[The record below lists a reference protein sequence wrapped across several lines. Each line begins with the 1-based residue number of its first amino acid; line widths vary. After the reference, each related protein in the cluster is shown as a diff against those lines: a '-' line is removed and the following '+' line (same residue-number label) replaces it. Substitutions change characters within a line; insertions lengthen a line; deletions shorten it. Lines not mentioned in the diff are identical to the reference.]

1 MQKST
6 YSIGGG
12 MRQVGVL
19 AAAGLYALR
28 HNIDRLELDHQH
40 AKQVAKGYKHI
51 LFQIMLFLKKESLRS
66 DC

>member
-1 MQKST
+1 
-6 YSIGGG
+6 